1 MNSRFAQFLSV
12 VFHPLLMPTW
22 LFALLLYGA
31 PARLNVDTYSLGARF
46 SVLVLLFLGTFAL
59 PSLLIFYLY
68 RIGYLRDMTMPDRA
82 DRRLPFLLTG
92 FIYTGVTYFFAF
104 RMSLFS
110 ATSPGV
116 SVLLAG
122 ITLSILLVGMINQY
136 WKISAHSVG
145 VGGVL
150 GAVAGLLAK
159 SGDTDLFLPL
169 VGLIAISGLVGS
181 ARLQLNAHTLAQVGA
196 GLGLGLLVSLASV
209 SWLL

>member
-22 LFALLLYGA
+22 LFALLLYVA

-46 SVLVLLFLGTFAL
+46 SVLVLLFLGTFAI

-122 ITLSILLVGMINQY
+122 ITLSILLVGIINQY

-145 VGGVL
+145 IGGVL
-150 GAVAGLLAK
+150 GAIAGLLAK

>member
-1 MNSRFAQFLSV
+1 
-12 VFHPLLMPTW
+12 MPTW